1 MAEHEHFFQILQ
13 NKLGTSLRMHP
24 WTAAQLNSS
33 NIRLLSRKNLGE
45 KLLDR
50 ILPLLAVSEEL
61 TRFAGLQ
68 PLKDWSRKRLRE
80 LENQQPLDSNL
91 ILRLKALREMCRNYG
106 IEKCQSD
113 WIIEI
118 DSDEHIIQSLANEI
132 IETIT
137 MYTIY

>member
-13 NKLGTSLRMHP
+13 KKLGASLRMHP

-50 ILPLLAVSEEL
+50 ILPLFEVSEEL

-68 PLKDWSRKRLRE
+68 PLYDGINLLDPVYCRKDEVLRMLEKCTGLNDSQREQLTPLSKGASLRKRQVFL
-80 LENQQPLDSNL
+80 
-91 ILRLKALREMCRNYG
+91 
-106 IEKCQSD
+106 
-113 WIIEI
+113 
-118 DSDEHIIQSLANEI
+118 
-132 IETIT
+132 
-137 MYTIY
+137 

>member
-1 MAEHEHFFQILQ
+1 
-13 NKLGTSLRMHP
+13 MHP

-68 PLKDWSRKRLRE
+68 PVYDGINHLDPVYCRKDEVLRMLEKGQLKKKYRE
-80 LENQQPLDSNL
+80 TKFQ
-91 ILRLKALREMCRNYG
+91 LKIFRN
-106 IEKCQSD
+106 
-113 WIIEI
+113 
-118 DSDEHIIQSLANEI
+118 
-132 IETIT
+132 
-137 MYTIY
+137 

>member
-24 WTAAQLNSS
+24 WTAAQLNLN

-61 TRFAGLQ
+61 ARFAGLR
-68 PLKDWSRKRLRE
+68 PLYEGINL
-80 LENQQPLDSNL
+80 LDPVYCC
-91 ILRLKALREMCRNYG
+91 IDEAL
-106 IEKCQSD
+106 
-113 WIIEI
+113 
-118 DSDEHIIQSLANEI
+118 L
-132 IETIT
+132 
-137 MYTIY
+137 

>member
-13 NKLGTSLRMHP
+13 NKLGTSLRMNP
-24 WTAAQLNSS
+24 WTASQLNSS

-106 IEKCQSD
+106 IEKLRPQDRFNSSR
-113 WIIEI
+113 EI
-118 DSDEHIIQSLANEI
+118 FNHFHQQLER
-132 IETIT
+132 
-137 MYTIY
+137 

>member
-13 NKLGTSLRMHP
+13 NKLGTPLRMHP

-106 IEKCQSD
+106 IEKLRPQDQFNSNR
-113 WIIEI
+113 EI
-118 DSDEHIIQSLANEI
+118 FIHFHQ
-132 IETIT
+132 
-137 MYTIY
+137 

>member
-13 NKLGTSLRMHP
+13 NKLGTSLRMYP

-91 ILRLKALREMCRNYG
+91 ILRLKALR
-106 IEKCQSD
+106 KCA
-113 WIIEI
+113 EI
-118 DSDEHIIQSLANEI
+118 MELKN
-132 IETIT
+132 
-137 MYTIY
+137 